1 MSRGPKNVTSTTETE
16 PPAFLLGP
24 LTTAANAAQ
33 SRFLGSQPS
42 GSGFSGTGFPTG
54 GFGSLGAGG
63 GGGSFGGGLAQVFRT
78 GETLNPR
85 QQATLDQSQRI
96 AREGFGGGGTNG
108 PAQPFNPND
117 LIGQSQDL
125 TSRTLAGDFLD
136 PNSNPFLQGT
146 FDRAADLTRTRLSSE
161 FAGAGRNLG
170 AAQPAR
176 SDELQT
182 LASNIFGGNFQRE
195 RDRQVGAVD
204 QSQGLDPLNM
214 FINQLAGIIPGAGGS
229 TQSTQPVFRTGLF

>member
-33 SRFLGSQPS
+33 SSFLGSQGQSS
-42 GSGFSGTGFPTG
+42 GLPG
-54 GFGSLGAGG
+54 GFGGANGG
-63 GGGSFGGGLAQVFRT
+63 ISFENSSNFGRQVGSPFFT
-78 GETLNPR
+78 GNAGRL
-85 QQATLDQSQRI
+85 
-96 AREGFGGGGTNG
+96 TNG
-108 PAQPFNPND
+108 PSGGPSAGND
-117 LIGQSQDL
+117 LIGQSQGL
-125 TSRTLAGDFLD
+125 TSRTLAGDFLNPD
-136 PNSNPFLQGT
+136 SNPFLQST
-146 FDRAADLTRTRLSSE
+146 FNRAADLTRTRLSSE
-161 FAGAGRNLG
+161 FAGAGRDLG

-195 RDRQVGAVD
+195 RDKQVGAID
-204 QSQGLDPLNM
+204 QSQGLDPLNLL
-214 FINQLAGIIPGAGGS
+214 INRLAGIIPGAGGS